1 MSAEA
6 PLREGGRPAFSVSV
20 SNRDVGMTKIVLPI
34 ALVASIACGPGPL
47 PDVPERLPDSRQDR
61 FPSASY
67 DPLPLDIAI
76 QTGTLEDVRRLLD
89 QGANPNARWL
99 DGERFPLQEV
109 LQSPAY
115 GYRLNEPV
123 EATRLLLQHGADPNA
138 KWCPFES
145 RGPAYDGGPSCT
157 TATAVTPLMFAAFW
171 SGRELVQ
178 MLLEAGADPTPRDW
192 GGGSALDYAYDEVIF
207 EMISRAQF
215 PDLRTRDAQSL
226 EWVSSNEGSPFDN
239 SLWRELPIT
248 RALTQREGS
257 VFPHPPPPPPQSN
270 LLFGV
275 ERETRVV
282 SRLRTLLRIG
292 ADPNQ
297 RLTLSGVDSTP
308 LSLALR
314 ANQLR
319 AARVLLQNHSDV
331 NLRWCTHYELRNYK
345 QVPAKAPGCSLSK
358 GMTPLMWAADA
369 GNRAAVELLLEY
381 RADRSLTDWSG
392 RSALDYATA
401 PEVRELLR

>member
-1 MSAEA
+1 MG
-6 PLREGGRPAFSVSV
+6 PL
-20 SNRDVGMTKIVLPI
+20 KII
-34 ALVASIACGPGPL
+34 ALIGVVTLIACDPGPL
-47 PDVPERLPDSRQDR
+47 PDVPERHPDSRQDR
-61 FPSASY
+61 FPSESY
-67 DPLPLDIAI
+67 EPLPLGVAI
-76 QTGTLEDVRRLLD
+76 QRGTLEDVRRLLN

-109 LQSPAY
+109 LESPAY

-157 TATAVTPLMFAAFW
+157 TDTAVTPLMFATFW
-171 SGRELVQ
+171 GAREIVQ

-192 GGGSALDYAYDEVIF
+192 GGASALDYAYDEVIF

-248 RALTQREGS
+248 RALTQQEGV
-257 VFPHPPPPPPQSN
+257 VFPGPPPPPPHSN
-270 LLFGV
+270 LLFGI

-282 SRLRTLLRIG
+282 NRLRTLLRIG
-292 ADPNQ
+292 ADPDQ
-297 RLTLSGVDSTP
+297 RLTLAGVDSTP

-319 AARVLLQNHSDV
+319 SARVLLEHGSDV
-331 NLRWCTHYELRNYK
+331 NLRWCTQYEVRDYK
-345 QVPAKAPGCSLSK
+345 QIPTQPPGCTSSN
-358 GMTPLMWAADA
+358 GMTPLMWAAST
-369 GNRAAVELLLEY
+369 NRREAVELLLEFK
-381 RADRSLTDWSG
+381 ADRLLRDWTG
-392 RSALDYATA
+392 RSALEYAQE
-401 PEVRELLR
+401 PGVRELLSERR